1 MFEDIPEYNVIKGRS
16 AKIHLAFFN
25 VSHGHFR
32 NTVRNLR
39 RRRVDFHAV
48 KLCIGI
54 TVLYPEQIRPAVTSD
69 LKNTDGGIFGICDI
83 GKQAGVRNGIKV
95 VHVPFFLQNLPVRQR
110 PLLVFVCG
118 SFFRNLIEERTAAF
132 KLPVLK
138 LDPSDAVIPH
148 HILRQGNLLIKGS
161 HFFQHCIL

>member
-1 MFEDIPEYNVIKGRS
+1 MDAKMLPSPFKKTFAICQGSFRVSQMFEDIPEYNVIKGRS

-69 LKNTDGGIFGICDI
+69 LKNTDGGIFED
-83 GKQAGVRNGIKV
+83 
-95 VHVPFFLQNLPVRQR
+95 L
-110 PLLVFVCG
+110 
-118 SFFRNLIEERTAAF
+118 
-132 KLPVLK
+132 
-138 LDPSDAVIPH
+138 
-148 HILRQGNLLIKGS
+148 
-161 HFFQHCIL
+161 